1 MFRREVK
8 NVRDLVMQS
17 LRANGLETPLLQ
29 RRLIESWPSVAGE
42 IAARYTTD
50 CYIHNQILYVKM
62 NNPALRADLSMRRSD
77 LVIRLNHAVG
87 SNIITDIRLG

>member
-8 NVRDLVMQS
+8 GIHDLVLQS

-29 RRLIESWPSVAGE
+29 RRLIDSWALVAGDVV
-42 IAARYTTD
+42 ARYTSS
-50 CYIHNQILYVKM
+50 CCIRNQILYVKM
-62 NNPALRADLSMRRSD
+62 TNPALRADLSMRRSE
-77 LVIRLNHAVG
+77 LVVKLNQTVG